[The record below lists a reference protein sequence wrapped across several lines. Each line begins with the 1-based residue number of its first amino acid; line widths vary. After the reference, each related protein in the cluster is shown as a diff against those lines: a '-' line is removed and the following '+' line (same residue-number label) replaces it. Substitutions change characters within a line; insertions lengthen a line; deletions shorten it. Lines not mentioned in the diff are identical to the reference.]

1 MPDIDDRG
9 AAPSGEAPG
18 ESKRKSSKLWT
29 PYGEP
34 GPGGGGAKSEA
45 AEPGTGQPSQGAA
58 EAGSEDSEEL
68 RRRMEEALEK
78 LSIAQYLVE
87 MSVELSSLAYM
98 KMGIPKDVN
107 AKFKDMEQAKL
118 AIDAVD
124 AIVGVLA
131 AVIPDEALRALTGTL
146 DNMKLNFAKES

>member
-1 MPDIDDRG
+1 MPDVDDEG
-9 AAPSGEAPG
+9 ASPSGEAAD

-34 GPGGGGAKSEA
+34 EPGGGDARAGA
-45 AEPGTGQPSQGAA
+45 AEPGPGVA
-58 EAGSEDSEEL
+58 EPGGEDSEEL

-124 AIVGVLA
+124 AIAQVLA